1 MTVKTY
7 HCHPRFST
15 CGWHWYAPGWV
26 VTKDELINEI
36 WPDTFVEETNLKIYV
51 STLRKALGETGSGFI
66 ETLPRRGYRFTGT
79 ITQVVPD
86 QPVIIPELV
95 MEQALSW
102 ISKLAG
108 KHIVRLLLIDER
120 FDLIRDDPR
129 IQNLLPK

>member
-1 MTVKTY
+1 M
-7 HCHPRFST
+7 
-15 CGWHWYAPGWV
+15 
-26 VTKDELINEI
+26 TKDELINEV

-66 ETLPRRGYRFTGT
+66 ETLSRRGYRFTGT